1 MIRVFLADDHTL
13 FREGLKQIFS
23 DTKDIVVKGEGSS
36 GQEVIN
42 KIEQQ
47 NYDVVILDISMP
59 DMNGLEILKQ
69 VKTKKPETAIL
80 ILSMYA
86 EDQYAVRA
94 FRAGAAGYLTKAQA
108 PNELLDAIRKI
119 AVGGKYISE
128 DAAEKLV
135 TSLDPTIVTPDFQKL
150 SDREYQIMLMIA
162 SGKTVREI
170 AVELVLSGS
179 TVSTLRAR
187 LLKKMN
193 FKNNSEITHYVM
205 QEKLID

>member
-36 GQEVIN
+36 GQEVID
-42 KIEQQ
+42 KIEHK
-47 NYDVVILDISMP
+47 NFDVVILDISMP
-59 DMNGLEILKQ
+59 DMSGLDILKQ
-69 VKTKKPETAIL
+69 VKTKSPETAIL

-108 PNELLDAIRKI
+108 PTELLDAIRKI

-128 DAAEKLV
+128 RAAEKLV
-135 TSLDPTIVTPDFQKL
+135 TSLDPNVGTPDFQKL

-162 SGKTVREI
+162 SGKTVKEI
-170 AVELVLSGS
+170 ASELVLSGS

-187 LLKKMN
+187 ILKKMN
-193 FKNNSEITHYVM
+193 FENNADITHYVL
-205 QEKLID
+205 QEKLIE